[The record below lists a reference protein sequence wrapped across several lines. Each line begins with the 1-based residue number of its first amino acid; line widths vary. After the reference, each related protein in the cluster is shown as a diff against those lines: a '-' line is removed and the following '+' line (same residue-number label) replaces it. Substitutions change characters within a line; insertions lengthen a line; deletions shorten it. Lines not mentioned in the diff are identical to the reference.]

1 MKKKYVKP
9 FTTVIGMEMEQVM
22 ASLSS
27 YNTTG
32 DTSDPGVDI
41 IEGMPTEEGDGTDL
55 TKTTSGAKGYSVW
68 D

>member
-1 MKKKYVKP
+1 MKKKYAKP
-9 FTTVIGMEMEQVM
+9 FTTVIGMEMEQAI

-32 DTSDPGVDI
+32 DENNPGFDI
-41 IEGMPTEEGDGTDL
+41 IEGNPPEDDGTDL
-55 TKTTSGAKGYSVW
+55 TKPQKTKGYSVW